1 MACVE
6 YRRKGVFN
14 CLLSNGEW
22 LFSFCSTKLAE
33 ITRRAP
39 FGPAQLRDAELT
51 VNFHAETTPDDV
63 VTVLATEPLTNN
75 EQWTLHEP
83 GQWSL
88 WASAS
93 VSPGEGGR
101 VLRSYLRLT
110 LFAFGL
116 LVGIQVPG
124 FIEAYVQHV
133 EARRLEAQ
141 QGLQG
146 FQQTAQRFFGGDLDA
161 LVRHYQDSDDPV
173 FQSDAQS
180 VEQLVSRARMLE
192 REWQAMQ
199 GPWYARAAH
208 VLLGAQRSL
217 REQVWSSYRFQVLL
231 ARGHRLGPEL
241 CVAPGLAGGEPVAG
255 RQFPA
260 SLAGATLPAVSL
272 SVIAVRSAVD
282 TAAQVPTAHLARNF
296 IPSSSPL
303 RVSGYIRSSTSS
315 RTIPVEVV

>member
-1 MACVE
+1 
-6 YRRKGVFN
+6 
-14 CLLSNGEW
+14 
-22 LFSFCSTKLAE
+22 
-33 ITRRAP
+33 
-39 FGPAQLRDAELT
+39 
-51 VNFHAETTPDDV
+51 
-63 VTVLATEPLTNN
+63 
-75 EQWTLHEP
+75 
-83 GQWSL
+83 
-88 WASAS
+88 
-93 VSPGEGGR
+93 

-124 FIEAYVQHV
+124 FIEAYAQHV

-217 REQVWSSYRFQVLL
+217 REQVLL
-231 ARGHRLGPEL
+231 APE
-241 CVAPGLAGGEPVAG
+241 AIAWGLSCALLLAWLVESLLLA
-255 RQFPA
+255 A
-260 SLAGATLPAVSL
+260 S
-272 SVIAVRSAVD
+272 
-282 TAAQVPTAHLARNF
+282 F
-296 IPSSSPL
+296 PL
-303 RVSGYIRSSTSS
+303 RS
-315 RTIPVEVV
+315 RARRYRPYR

>member
-1 MACVE
+1 MAVQLLQHQA
-6 YRRKGVFN
+6 RRDHP
-14 CLLSNGEW
+14 
-22 LFSFCSTKLAE
+22 A
-33 ITRRAP
+33 RAVR
-39 FGPAQLRDAELT
+39 PAQLRDAELT

-63 VTVLATEPLTNN
+63 VTVTATEPLTNN

-88 WASAS
+88 WRLGECIARGGWPSVEELSAS
-93 VSPGEGGR
+93 DPVRLRPAGR
-101 VLRSYLRLT
+101 HP
-110 LFAFGL
+110 
-116 LVGIQVPG
+116 VPG
-124 FIEAYVQHV
+124 FIEAYAQHV

-161 LVRHYQDSDDPV
+161 TVRHYQDSDDPV

-217 REQVWSSYRFQVLL
+217 REQVWSSYRF
-231 ARGHRLGPEL
+231 RSCWRPRPSLG
-241 CVAPGLAGGEPVAG
+241 A
-255 RQFPA
+255 
-260 SLAGATLPAVSL
+260 
-272 SVIAVRSAVD
+272 
-282 TAAQVPTAHLARNF
+282 
-296 IPSSSPL
+296 
-303 RVSGYIRSSTSS
+303 
-315 RTIPVEVV
+315 